1 MLKIDSPTWKYRER
15 GSIWMVTPYDSETFR
30 TTSQSITSSMDEG
43 LLNRS
48 SGFFIRYYL
57 NHWWLRVS
65 MSLFIALCIDRLTC
79 DTYVR
84 FGNLNYFFVSSSWR
98 GFQTA
103 RIDDLQK
110 RGRNC
115 CYATTLIG
123 IPSGVHEREKLEFL
137 TWNCCPLF
145 WGGWTSVAS
154 TVNTWSS
161 RMLFVT
167 EMKLICIFQIPESI
181 KY

>member
-48 SGFFIRYYL
+48 SGFFVRYYL

-84 FGNLNYFFVSSSWR
+84 FGNLNYFLCLKLVAWFSDCKNRWPTETRPKLLLRDNFNRNS
-98 GFQTA
+98 
-103 RIDDLQK
+103 K
-110 RGRNC
+110 RCTRKRE
-115 CYATTLIG
+115 AG
-123 IPSGVHEREKLEFL
+123 IPYLKLLSPVLRRLDFRCFNGQYL
-137 TWNCCPLF
+137 IQPDAFCDWNETNLHF
-145 WGGWTSVAS
+145 SD
-154 TVNTWSS
+154 S
-161 RMLFVT
+161 R
-167 EMKLICIFQIPESI
+167 IA
-181 KY
+181 